1 MSQDRCSNEE
11 EPIWHLWYRFLW
23 PFIHFRDVTAGSALE
38 RCQHYRH
45 NRAMRAYLPGFALK
59 WLLLSAVCFCFGG
72 YLAAEL
78 ALAIPAAGC
87 FLTATWALVVA
98 VLSSVCWV
106 WLERFPE
113 LH

>member
-1 MSQDRCSNEE
+1 MSHDRCRNED
-11 EPIWHLWYRFLW
+11 EPMWRLWYRFLW
-23 PFIHFRDVTAGSALE
+23 PFIHFRDVTVCSPLE
-38 RCQHYRH
+38 RRQNYRH
-45 NRAMRAYLPGFALK
+45 NRAMRICLPGFVLK
-59 WLLLSAVCFCFGG
+59 WLVLAAAAFASGG

-87 FLTATWALVVA
+87 YLAATWALLVA

-113 LH
+113 IG